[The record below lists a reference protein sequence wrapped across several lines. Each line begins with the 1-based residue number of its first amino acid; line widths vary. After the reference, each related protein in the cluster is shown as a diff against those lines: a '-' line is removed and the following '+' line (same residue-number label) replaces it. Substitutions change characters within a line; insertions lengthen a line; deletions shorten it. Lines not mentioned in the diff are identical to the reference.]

1 GCADGLI
8 VPILNRPHGSKISVH
23 DDAAGKIELRGLRIH
38 RKIRDGKII
47 RHTASITEPLGVGGR
62 EQAGIYEIGL
72 LHERDHFLE
81 QRLQHPQAVH
91 VHGREAVQVNRVH
104 HAAHSQVLD
113 VRGFSA
119 KNPDDLTGFA
129 LKLQGLQV
137 VSKQNQVH
145 FRAQAHRRMA
155 PVAVRE
161 NPELAAPNQAFD
173 LVLNLLERATGVSPP
188 GADAVCNGGCAC
200 WIRLGNGCDV
210 HPIECGQLIEMY
222 DVVVQGMRD
231 ENQVANVLRVRR
243 NLELERILYGAHRG
257 YGVDR
262 GANSTE
268 ALRKNPA
275 FAGIAPEQNRLD
287 SAPHGATRP
296 CFLHGAPID
305 LDIDAQVP
313 FDASYR
319 VYRDAGHNVS
329 PSGSAAPRR
338 PRASLN
344 M

>member
-1 GCADGLI
+1 
-8 VPILNRPHGSKISVH
+8 
-23 DDAAGKIELRGLRIH
+23 
-38 RKIRDGKII
+38 
-47 RHTASITEPLGVGGR
+47 
-62 EQAGIYEIGL
+62 
-72 LHERDHFLE
+72 
-81 QRLQHPQAVH
+81 
-91 VHGREAVQVNRVH
+91 
-104 HAAHSQVLD
+104 
-113 VRGFSA
+113 
-119 KNPDDLTGFA
+119 
-129 LKLQGLQV
+129 
-137 VSKQNQVH
+137 QVH

-188 GADAVCNGGCAC
+188 GADAVCDGGCAC
-200 WIRLGNGCDV
+200 WIRLGNGRDV

-262 GANSTE
+262 GANSAE
-268 ALRKNPA
+268 ALCKNPA
-275 FAGIAPEQNRLD
+275 FAGIASEQNRLD
-287 SAPHGATRP
+287 SAPHGAARP

-319 VYRDAGHNVS
+319 VYRDASHDVF
-329 PSGSAAPRR
+329 PSGSAAGVA
-338 PRASLN
+338 RAQNLKMQYIANLSKPPTNCLLSAGRFTQSECALRTSTTPHS
-344 M
+344 MARSHSA